1 MSSSDLPRTQRAV
14 ELVGP
19 DQLRLNPAK
28 PVPPPGAHQVLCR
41 VEAVGLCFSDL
52 KLVQQFAAHP
62 RKSEVISGVD
72 REVLARLPSYVPGEL
87 PTSPGHEAVVRVA
100 AVGDGV
106 TAYRLGERYL
116 IQADYR
122 WLPTARANAA
132 FGYNF
137 AGALQEYVLFDERV
151 IISPEGECAL
161 IPVSESPSA
170 SALALVEPWACVEHA
185 YASPERQGMKGPE
198 GRRALCAEA
207 PSVRGSARPYR
218 IPLPEGGLRWSG
230 SAAELRREP
239 DQWFD
244 DIAYLGGS
252 ADKVERLFPKLAPG
266 GILYLALGGGRFHRP
281 VSVPVGRVHYQG
293 IRIAGTVGSAG
304 PEVMAHIP
312 PSAEIR
318 PGNRV
323 HIVGAGGPMG
333 VMHVVRAL
341 SSGVPGIQVFAG
353 DTDESRLAA
362 LARLAAPLAEK
373 HGVAFQTYNP
383 TMGPAPGPFDY
394 LALMVPA
401 PALVAEAAEQAA
413 EGAII
418 NLFAGI
424 PAEVSAALD
433 LNAYLEKHCY
443 LTGTSGS
450 EIRDMKTVLHKLER
464 GLLDTNLSV
473 AAVGGLEAGIEGIR
487 SIERREIAGKI
498 VLYPACRELPL
509 IRLNEMQARLPEVA
523 ALLRDGTWTP
533 EAERALLQA
542 YETERP
548 KR

>member
-1 MSSSDLPRTQRAV
+1 MSNGGLPSTQRAV

-28 PVPPPGAHQVLCR
+28 PIHAPGPHQLLCR

-52 KLVQQFAAHP
+52 KLVKQFAAHP

-87 PTSPGHEAVVRVA
+87 PTSPGHEAVVRVV
-100 AVGDGV
+100 AVGEGV
-106 TAYRLGERYL
+106 TAYRPGERYL
-116 IQADYR
+116 VQADYR

-151 IISPEGECAL
+151 ITAPEGESTLLPAPEAL
-161 IPVSESPSA
+161 AA
-170 SALALVEPWACVEHA
+170 SAVALVEPWGCVEA
-185 YASPERQGMKGPE
+185 SYAAVE
-198 GRRALCAEA
+198 RRALKAGGELLVVVEEGVTPGEWRALGEAAAPERVTEVGAAQLAELHDATYDDVLYFGSRPETIESLFPLVA
-207 PSVRGSARPYR
+207 PHGLVLIMRCGERLARPVMT
-218 IPLPEGGLRWSG
+218 
-230 SAAELRREP
+230 A
-239 DQWFD
+239 
-244 DIAYLGGS
+244 
-252 ADKVERLFPKLAPG
+252 
-266 GILYLALGGGRFHRP
+266 
-281 VSVPVGRVHYQG
+281 VGRVHYRG
-293 IRIAGTVGSAG
+293 IRLGGTPGCDPVAALACLPGSVEIPAGARMNV
-304 PEVMAHIP
+304 
-312 PSAEIR
+312 
-318 PGNRV
+318 
-323 HIVGAGGPMG
+323 VGAGGPMG

-341 SSGVPGIQVFAG
+341 SAGVPGIQVFAG
-353 DTDESRLAA
+353 DTDEGRLAA
-362 LARLAAPLAEK
+362 LARLAGPLAEK

-394 LALMVPA
+394 LALMVPD
-401 PALVAEAAEQAA
+401 PSLVAEAVEQAA

-424 PAEVSAALD
+424 PAEVNAALD

-487 SIERREIAGKI
+487 SVERREIAGKI
-498 VLYPACRELPL
+498 VLYPSCRGLPL
-509 IRLNEMQARLPEVA
+509 TQLSELQARLPEVA
-523 ALLRDGTWTP
+523 ALLRDGAWTP